1 MNSNKLTANLGLA
14 KNIDIDLKDNSDGKT
29 TIFTLSDTISDSFC
43 SFILP
48 NIERNLG
55 SYIIFDKNN
64 ELYNLYK
71 NDISG
76 YEIKH
81 FALSDTFNI
90 FDNITTENDIQNFVD
105 VTLRNHTEIQR
116 YLYEGHNEAD
126 LLYTYTDLILNL
138 ILIYLCEKTA
148 SKNKN
153 FAYINKILKKLK
165 QNDLAY
171 FIKIFSEIDSTYKVS
186 KSLFHLKY
194 MNDKEYQH
202 SLDIITSVLSMTI
215 DTKCKKN
222 TIIDD
227 MVAMCKNPISN
238 LLFIEL
244 TDNFVIDSYF
254 CTYVE
259 HNLNKENTQLPIFC
273 VYNALENVFISHFD
287 KLLELSNNQNIIHV
301 LNFSNIA
308 TIIKLY
314 GKEIRTIMN
323 NISYGIIFQS
333 NNSKNIKYIQ
343 KLLSSN
349 YISDMTNQIRND
361 SSCCIVYKKPN
372 TISIEKKITK
382 SKKRP

>member
-1 MNSNKLTANLGLA
+1 
-14 KNIDIDLKDNSDGKT
+14 
-29 TIFTLSDTISDSFC
+29 
-43 SFILP
+43 
-48 NIERNLG
+48 
-55 SYIIFDKNN
+55 
-64 ELYNLYK
+64 
-71 NDISG
+71 
-76 YEIKH
+76 
-81 FALSDTFNI
+81 
-90 FDNITTENDIQNFVD
+90 
-105 VTLRNHTEIQR
+105 
-116 YLYEGHNEAD
+116 
-126 LLYTYTDLILNL
+126 
-138 ILIYLCEKTA
+138 
-148 SKNKN
+148 
-153 FAYINKILKKLK
+153 
-165 QNDLAY
+165 
-171 FIKIFSEIDSTYKVS
+171 
-186 KSLFHLKY
+186 
-194 MNDKEYQH
+194 
-202 SLDIITSVLSMTI
+202 
-215 DTKCKKN
+215 
-222 TIIDD
+222 

>member
-71 NDISG
+71 NKISG
-76 YEIKH
+76 YKIKH
-81 FALSDTFNI
+81 FALSNTFNI
-90 FDNITTENDIQNFVD
+90 FDSITNENNIQNFVD

-138 ILIYLCEKTA
+138 ILIYLSKKTA
-148 SKNKN
+148 SKNRN
-153 FAYINKILKKLK
+153 FTYIHKILKKLQ

-171 FIKIFSEIDSTYKVS
+171 FIKIFGKIDSSYKIS
-186 KSLFHLKY
+186 KSIFHLKY
-194 MNDKEYQH
+194 MNNEEYKH
-202 SLDIITSVLSMTI
+202 SLDIITTVLSTTLDTECEKTSIINELTALYENQILTI
-215 DTKCKKN
+215 
-222 TIIDD
+222 
-227 MVAMCKNPISN
+227 V
-238 LLFIEL
+238 FIEL
-244 TDNFVIDSYF
+244 TANPVIDSYF

-259 HNLNKENTQLPIFC
+259 HNFNKWNTLSTIFY
-273 VYNALENVFISHFD
+273 VYNTLESVFISNFD
-287 KLLELSNNQNIIHV
+287 KLLEQSNKQDKIHI
-301 LNFSNIA
+301 LNFSDIA
-308 TIIKLY
+308 AFIKLY

-323 NISYGIIFQS
+323 TIPYGIIFQS
-333 NNSKNIKYIQ
+333 NNSKNMKYIQ
-343 KLLSSN
+343 KLLSN
-349 YISDMTNQIRND
+349 NHISDMMEQIGNN
-361 SSCCIVYKKPN
+361 SSCCIVYKKQD
-372 TISIEKKITK
+372 TISIEQIIK
-382 SKKRP
+382 